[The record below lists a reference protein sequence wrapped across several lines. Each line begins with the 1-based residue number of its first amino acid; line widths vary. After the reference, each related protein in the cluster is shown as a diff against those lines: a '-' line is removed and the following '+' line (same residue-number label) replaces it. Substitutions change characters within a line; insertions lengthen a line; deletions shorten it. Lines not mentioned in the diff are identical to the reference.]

1 MGHQEILGTRPQAP
15 LRMPFSDVIDRV
27 EQALKAAGW
36 QVERRG
42 GDWRFF
48 GSTMRLQW
56 AITSKRI

>member
-27 EQALKAAGW
+27 EQALKVAGW

-42 GDWRFF
+42 GELAF
-48 GSTMRLQW
+48 L
-56 AITSKRI
+56 

>member
-27 EQALKAAGW
+27 EQALKVAGW

-42 GDWRFF
+42 GDLGRFC

-56 AITSKRI
+56 AIT